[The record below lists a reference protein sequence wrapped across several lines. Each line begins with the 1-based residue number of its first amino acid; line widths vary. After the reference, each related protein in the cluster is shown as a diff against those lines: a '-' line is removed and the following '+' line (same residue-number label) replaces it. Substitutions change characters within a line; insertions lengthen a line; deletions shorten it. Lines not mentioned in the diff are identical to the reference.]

1 MHPLHDERGF
11 TLIELLVSMVIGLIV
26 IFAAYT
32 ILDTSGTISRR
43 TQDRVDAAQRG
54 RLAMDVI
61 GSELRSQ
68 VCLPGAIPPM
78 VAGATATDFTF
89 YSNLGDQEF
98 AAAEA
103 PLLRPERRDQGA
115 DVAGDLQRIGHH
127 PDRELG
133 RDPHVAH
140 ARGARGPGRDRDR
153 DHAVLPLLGLRRQSP
168 RDDQPAARRLAAQRD
183 RRGQGRPG
191 RRQLRTRARPAR
203 RRRAGATSIFQQSI
217 YFRTADPM
225 DPGKGPK
232 CQ

>member
-1 MHPLHDERGF
+1 MRERLRDEQGYS
-11 TLIELLVSMVIGLIV
+11 LVELLVSLIIGTVVIL
-26 IFAAYT
+26 AAWN
-32 ILDTSGTISRR
+32 ILDASTSLGKR

-89 YSNLGDQEF
+89 YSNLGDQNSPPQKRRFYVLNGAIMEQTWQGTF
-98 AAAEA
+98 SGSGTTLTVNWSASPTTRTLVA
-103 PLLRPERRDQGA
+103 PVGQVGTTPYFRFWGFDANLPATINQPLDALPLSTTDAGRVVQVDVSFDSRPTGATASNRRD
-115 DVAGDLQRIGHH
+115 
-127 PDRELG
+127 
-133 RDPHVAH
+133 
-140 ARGARGPGRDRDR
+140 
-153 DHAVLPLLGLRRQSP
+153 
-168 RDDQPAARRLAAQRD
+168 
-183 RRGQGRPG
+183 
-191 RRQLRTRARPAR
+191 
-203 RRRAGATSIFQQSI
+203 SIFQQSI